1 MGRNC
6 KLQAFFKRGKYKTL
20 NYFSVDITSFLVSWK
35 KKRTQISKRCWNF
48 LEILPVSLR
57 YWQIFH
63 HSPLTAFLG
72 NAKITQVPVMSRRKL
87 RDSAG
92 ASRLSSSF
100 AEDERGIH
108 YAKSTMKF
116 PRFAHVCLL
125 NQSVHPDNVYLNG
138 MGKWARSNLVALDH
152 TEASVPKL
160 LTKSHW
166 AGWQK
171 KFGELILDQICIQP
185 RCFPVS

>member
-1 MGRNC
+1 
-6 KLQAFFKRGKYKTL
+6 
-20 NYFSVDITSFLVSWK
+20 
-35 KKRTQISKRCWNF
+35 
-48 LEILPVSLR
+48 
-57 YWQIFH
+57 
-63 HSPLTAFLG
+63 
-72 NAKITQVPVMSRRKL
+72 MSRRKL
-87 RDSAG
+87 RDSAD

-125 NQSVHPDNVYLNG
+125 NQSIHPDDVYLNG

-185 RCFPVS
+185 RCFPVSWSVFRWPLPLRRSDNKVPFFPICPLLIKGFPLWTAAYWQADKKPQNE